1 MKRKKSPQMAGRS
14 DIPEGWWWV
23 RYFVP
28 LRGGHFHCE
37 WLPARVEH
45 GRVQLW
51 GSSSTIPLTAPVLWN
66 ALWQGPIDPP
76 PPLDDPPSTALALQ
90 EGGNRQNRNN
100 RSQTGVDLTEEESRT
115 IRIRLLAGDI
125 TELLFEAG
133 KEVRQGKIRL
143 AELVD
148 RVEGLLDDA
157 FGQSEES
164 VRVRRQSDPPNPK

>member
-28 LRGGHFHCE
+28 LRGGHFHYE

-51 GSSSTIPLTAPVLWN
+51 GSDCTIPQTATVLHN
-66 ALWQGPIDPP
+66 ALWQGPVE
-76 PPLDDPPSTALALQ
+76 PPLLDDLPRTALAVR
-90 EGGNRQNRNN
+90 EGRIPQNRQNRS
-100 RSQTGVDLTEEESRT
+100 REEVDFTDAEQHA

-133 KEVRQGKIRL
+133 REVQQGKIRL
-143 AELVD
+143 GELVA
-148 RVEGLLDDA
+148 RVEGLLEQE
-157 FGQSEES
+157 FGGG
-164 VRVRRQSDPPNPK
+164 P